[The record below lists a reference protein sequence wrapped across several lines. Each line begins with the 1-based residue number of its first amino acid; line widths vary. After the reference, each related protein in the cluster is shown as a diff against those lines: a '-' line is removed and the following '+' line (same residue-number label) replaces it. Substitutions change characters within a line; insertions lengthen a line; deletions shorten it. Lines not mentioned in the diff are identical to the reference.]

1 MIRLTER
8 TREKL
13 MLVHGCSMVLLGLA
27 LFYIRSTMTNLFF
40 YVFGSAFALL
50 LVAASLL
57 FIAGVDWI
65 CAMGLGRHQV
75 SKLRGFLFLSTAVA
89 GCSLLLVF
97 FPGATLQMLCYLLAF
112 YALSLSVGKF
122 SFARSWNG
130 SKREQSVMYV
140 LAFVALVFSVC
151 LVGFSSADDRTSLS
165 LVGSYSV
172 FMGLQMLLAMY
183 FLQRQM
189 LRLSGSASRLNLASV

>member
-27 LFYIRSTMTNLFF
+27 LFYIRATMTNLFF
-40 YVFGSAFALL
+40 YVLGGAFALL

-57 FIAGVDWI
+57 FITGVDWI
-65 CAMGLGRHQV
+65 CAMGLGCRQV
-75 SKLRGFLFLSTAVA
+75 AKLRGFLFLSTAVA
-89 GCSLLLVF
+89 GCSLLLIF
-97 FPGATLQMLCYLLAF
+97 FPGANLQMLCYLLAF

-122 SFARSWNG
+122 SFARSWSG

-140 LAFVALVFSVC
+140 LALVALALSAC
-151 LVGFSSADDRTSLS
+151 LVAFSSHDDRTSLS
-165 LVGSYSV
+165 LVASYSL
-172 FMGLQMLLAMY
+172 FMGLQMLLTMY
-183 FLQRQM
+183 FLQQQM
-189 LRLSGSASRLNLASV
+189 LRLTAATSRLNQASV

>member
-57 FIAGVDWI
+57 FITGVDWI
-65 CAMGLGRHQV
+65 CAMGLGRHQQIARFPV
-75 SKLRGFLFLSTAVA
+75 PEYSCRHMQSFADLLSGRNSADAVLSTRF
-89 GCSLLLVF
+89 L
-97 FPGATLQMLCYLLAF
+97 
-112 YALSLSVGKF
+112 
-122 SFARSWNG
+122 
-130 SKREQSVMYV
+130 
-140 LAFVALVFSVC
+140 C
-151 LVGFSSADDRTSLS
+151 LVPQCGKIQLCPVVEWQQARAIRHVCAGLCGAGFQCLPGRI
-165 LVGSYSV
+165 
-172 FMGLQMLLAMY
+172 FQC
-183 FLQRQM
+183 R
-189 LRLSGSASRLNLASV
+189 